1 MKGGEDMRLDKLLG
15 SQTDLSRK
23 EARQVIKDGLVQV
36 GDSVIRDPGASV
48 DPETETVTV
57 AGAPLIFKEHLY
69 LMLNKPEGYISA
81 TEDRTQKT
89 VLDLVPPELYRDG
102 LFPAGRL
109 DADTTGFV
117 LLTDDGA
124 FAHDI
129 LSPKHHVEKT
139 YIATLAE
146 PLTEECLEQV
156 RGGIELKD
164 GTVCLPAEVRALS
177 EREAE
182 LKLVEGKYHQ
192 VKRMFAA
199 AGNRVVALRRTAIG
213 DVSLDPSLAPGE
225 CRELRK
231 EELII
236 LETRSK

>member
-1 MKGGEDMRLDKLLG
+1 MRLDKFLG

-23 EARQVIKDGLVQV
+23 EARAVIKDGLVRV
-36 GDSVIRDPGASV
+36 DGNVVTDPGAAV
-48 DPETETVTV
+48 DPSSHITV
-57 AGAPLIFKEHLY
+57 AGTTLSYKEHLY
-69 LMLNKPEGYISA
+69 LMLNKPEGYLSA
-81 TEDRTQKT
+81 TEDRSRPT

-117 LLTDDGA
+117 LLTDDGG

-129 LSPKHHVEKT
+129 LSPKHHVQKT
-139 YIATLAE
+139 YVATLAD
-146 PLTEECLEQV
+146 PVTEDCLQTV
-156 RGGIELKD
+156 ASGVELKD

-177 EREAE
+177 ENTVE

-199 AGNRVVALRRTAIG
+199 AGNRVTALTRTAMG
-213 DVSLDPSLAPGE
+213 GVPLDPDLAPGE
-225 CRELRK
+225 CRELSK
-231 EELII
+231 EELSLLKG
-236 LETRSK
+236 LENPKN

>member
-1 MKGGEDMRLDKLLG
+1 MRLDKLLG

-23 EARQVIKDGLVQV
+23 EARQVIKDGLVSV
-36 GDSVIRDPGASV
+36 GDVVIRDPGFSV
-48 DPETETVTV
+48 DPNAQSVTV
-57 AGAPLIFKEHLY
+57 AGTPLEFKEHLY
-69 LMLNKPEGYISA
+69 LMLNKPEGYITA
-81 TEDRTQKT
+81 TEDRTQQT
-89 VLDLVPPELYRDG
+89 VLDLVPPDLYRDG
-102 LFPAGRL
+102 LVPAGRL

-129 LSPKHHVEKT
+129 LSPKHHVQKT

-146 PLTEECLEQV
+146 PVTEDCLRQV

-164 GTVCLPAEVRALS
+164 GTVCLPADVRALS
-177 EREAE
+177 EFEAE

-199 AGNRVVALRRTAIG
+199 AGNKVVALRRTAMG
-213 DVSLDPSLAPGE
+213 DVPLDPSLAPGE

-231 EELII
+231 EELDA
-236 LETRSK
+236 LRKRKN

>member
-1 MKGGEDMRLDKLLG
+1 MRLDKLLG

-23 EARQVIKDGLVQV
+23 EARQVIKDGLVSV
-36 GDSVIRDPGASV
+36 GDVVIRDPGFSV
-48 DPETETVTV
+48 DPNAQSVTV
-57 AGAPLIFKEHLY
+57 AGTPLEFKEHLY

-89 VLDLVPPELYRDG
+89 VLDLVPPDLYRDG

-129 LSPKHHVEKT
+129 LSPKHHVQKT
-139 YIATLAE
+139 YIDTLAE
-146 PLTEECLEQV
+146 PVTEDCLRQV

-164 GTVCLPAEVRALS
+164 GTVCLPADVRALS
-177 EREAE
+177 EFEAE

-199 AGNRVVALRRTAIG
+199 AGNKVVALRRTAMG
-213 DVSLDPSLAPGE
+213 DVPLDPSLAPGE

-231 EELII
+231 EELDA
-236 LETRSK
+236 LRKRKN

>member
-1 MKGGEDMRLDKLLG
+1 MPLDKLLG

-23 EARQVIKDGLVQV
+23 EARQVIKDGLVSV
-36 GDSVIRDPGASV
+36 GDVVIRDPGFSV
-48 DPETETVTV
+48 DPNAQSVTV
-57 AGAPLIFKEHLY
+57 AGTPLEFKEHLY

-89 VLDLVPPELYRDG
+89 VLDLVPPDLYRDG

-129 LSPKHHVEKT
+129 LSPKHHVQKT

-146 PLTEECLEQV
+146 PVTEDCLRQV

-164 GTVCLPAEVRALS
+164 GTVCLPADVRALS
-177 EREAE
+177 EFEAE

-199 AGNRVVALRRTAIG
+199 AGNKVVALRRTAMG
-213 DVSLDPSLAPGE
+213 DVPLDPSLAPGE

-231 EELII
+231 EELDA
-236 LETRSK
+236 LRKRKN

>member
-15 SQTDLSRK
+15 SQTDRSRK

-36 GDSVIRDPGASV
+36 GDAVIRDPGASV

-57 AGAPLIFKEHLY
+57 AGAPLVFKEHLY

>member
-1 MKGGEDMRLDKLLG
+1 MRLDKLLG

-23 EARQVIKDGLVQV
+23 EARQVIKDGLVSV
-36 GDSVIRDPGASV
+36 DGDVVRDPGAPA
-48 DPETETVTV
+48 DPDRQQVTV
-57 AGAPLIFKEHLY
+57 AGAPLAFKEHLY

-129 LSPKHHVEKT
+129 LSPKHHVQKT
-139 YIATLAE
+139 YVATLAD
-146 PLTEECLEQV
+146 PVTEECLEQV

-177 EREAE
+177 EYEAE

-199 AGNRVVALRRTAIG
+199 AGNRVVALRRTAMG
-213 DVSLDPSLAPGE
+213 DVELDARLAPGE
-225 CRELRK
+225 CRELSK
-231 EELII
+231 EELSTLQI
-236 LETRSK
+236 RSK

>member
-1 MKGGEDMRLDKLLG
+1 MRLDKLLG

-36 GDSVIRDPGASV
+36 GDEVIRNPGFSV
-48 DPETETVTV
+48 DPNAQSVTV
-57 AGAPLIFKEHLY
+57 AGTPLDFKEHLY
-69 LMLNKPEGYISA
+69 LMLNKPAGYISA
-81 TEDRTQKT
+81 TEDRSQKT

-124 FAHDI
+124 FAHEI
-129 LSPKHHVEKT
+129 LSPKHHVQKT

-146 PLTEECLEQV
+146 PVTEECLQKV

-164 GTVCLPAEVRALS
+164 GTVCLPADVRALS
-177 EREAE
+177 EFEAE

-213 DVSLDPSLAPGE
+213 DVALDPSLAPGE
-225 CRELRK
+225 CRELCQ
-231 EELII
+231 EELSI
-236 LETRSK
+236 LKNRKN

>member
-1 MKGGEDMRLDKLLG
+1 MRLDKLLG

-23 EARQVIKDGLVQV
+23 EARQVIKDGLVSV
-36 GDSVIRDPGASV
+36 GDVVIRDPGFSV
-48 DPETETVTV
+48 DPNAQSVTV
-57 AGAPLIFKEHLY
+57 AGTPLEFKEHLY

-89 VLDLVPPELYRDG
+89 VLDLVPPDLYRDG

-109 DADTTGFV
+109 DADMTGFV

-129 LSPKHHVEKT
+129 LSPKHHVQKT

-146 PLTEECLEQV
+146 PVTEDCLRQV

-164 GTVCLPAEVRALS
+164 GTVCLPADVRALS
-177 EREAE
+177 EFEAE

-199 AGNRVVALRRTAIG
+199 AGNKVVALRRTAMG
-213 DVSLDPSLAPGE
+213 DVPLDPSLAPGE

-231 EELII
+231 EELDA
-236 LETRSK
+236 LRKRKN

>member
-1 MKGGEDMRLDKLLG
+1 MRLDKLLG

-23 EARQVIKDGLVQV
+23 EARQVIKDGLVSV
-36 GDSVIRDPGASV
+36 DDSVVRDPGAPV
-48 DPETETVTV
+48 DPEQQSVTV
-57 AGAPLIFKEHLY
+57 AGTPLDFKEHLY

-89 VLDLVPPELYRDG
+89 VLDLVPPDLYRDG

-109 DADTTGFV
+109 DGDTTGFV
-117 LLTDDGA
+117 LLTDDGG

-129 LSPKHHVEKT
+129 LSPKHHVQKT

-146 PLTEECLEQV
+146 PVTEECLQQV

-164 GTVCLPAEVRALS
+164 GTVCLPADVRALS
-177 EREAE
+177 DREVE
-182 LKLVEGKYHQ
+182 LKIVEGKYHQ

-199 AGNRVVALRRTAIG
+199 AGNRVVALQRTAMG
-213 DVSLDPSLAPGE
+213 DVTLDPQLGLGE
-225 CRELRK
+225 CRELSE
-231 EELII
+231 EELS
-236 LETRSK
+236 LLKNR

>member
-1 MKGGEDMRLDKLLG
+1 MRLDKLLG

-23 EARQVIKDGLVQV
+23 EARQVIKDGLVSV
-36 GDSVIRDPGASV
+36 GDVVIRDPGFSV
-48 DPETETVTV
+48 DPNAQSVTV
-57 AGAPLIFKEHLY
+57 AGTPLEFKEHLY

-89 VLDLVPPELYRDG
+89 VLDLVPPDLYRDG

-129 LSPKHHVEKT
+129 LSPKHHVQKT

-146 PLTEECLEQV
+146 PVTGDCLRQV

-164 GTVCLPAEVRALS
+164 GTVCLPADVRALS
-177 EREAE
+177 EFEAE

-199 AGNRVVALRRTAIG
+199 AGNKVVALRRTAMG
-213 DVSLDPSLAPGE
+213 DVPLDPSLAPGE

-231 EELII
+231 EELDA
-236 LETRSK
+236 LRKRKN

>member
-1 MKGGEDMRLDKLLG
+1 MRLDKLLG

-23 EARQVIKDGLVQV
+23 EARQVIKDGLVRV
-36 GDSVIRDPGASV
+36 GDVVILDPGFSV
-48 DPETETVTV
+48 DPDAQSVTV
-57 AGAPLIFKEHLY
+57 AGTPLTFKEHLY

-81 TEDRTQKT
+81 TEDRTRKT

-129 LSPKHHVEKT
+129 LSPKHHVQKT

-146 PLTEECLEQV
+146 PVTEDCLRQV

-164 GTVCLPAEVRALS
+164 GTVCLPADVRALS
-177 EREAE
+177 EFEAE

-199 AGNRVVALRRTAIG
+199 AGNKVVALRRTAMG
-213 DVSLDPSLAPGE
+213 DVPLDPSLAPGE

-231 EELII
+231 EELDA
-236 LETRSK
+236 LRKRKN

>member
-1 MKGGEDMRLDKLLG
+1 M
-15 SQTDLSRK
+15 
-23 EARQVIKDGLVQV
+23 
-36 GDSVIRDPGASV
+36 GDEVIRNPGFSV
-48 DPETETVTV
+48 DANAQSVTV
-57 AGAPLIFKEHLY
+57 AGTPLDFKEHLY
-69 LMLNKPEGYISA
+69 LMLNKPAGYISA
-81 TEDRTQKT
+81 TEDRSQKT

-124 FAHDI
+124 FAHEI
-129 LSPKHHVEKT
+129 LSPKHHVQKT

-146 PLTEECLEQV
+146 PVTEECLQKV

-164 GTVCLPAEVRALS
+164 GTVCLPADVRALS
-177 EREAE
+177 EFEAE

-213 DVSLDPSLAPGE
+213 DVALDPQLGPGE
-225 CRELRK
+225 CRELEK
-231 EELII
+231 EELS
-236 LETRSK
+236 LLKNRSK

>member
-1 MKGGEDMRLDKLLG
+1 MRLDKLLG

-23 EARQVIKDGLVQV
+23 EARHVIKDGLVSV
-36 GDSVIRDPGASV
+36 GDVVIRDPGFSV
-48 DPETETVTV
+48 DPNAQSVTV
-57 AGAPLIFKEHLY
+57 AGTPLEFKEHLY

-89 VLDLVPPELYRDG
+89 VLDLVPPDLYRDG

-129 LSPKHHVEKT
+129 LSPKHHVQKT

-146 PLTEECLEQV
+146 PVTEDCLRQV

-164 GTVCLPAEVRALS
+164 GTVCLPADVRALS
-177 EREAE
+177 EFEAE

-199 AGNRVVALRRTAIG
+199 AGNKVVALRRTAMG
-213 DVSLDPSLAPGE
+213 DVPLDPSLAPGE

-231 EELII
+231 EELDA
-236 LETRSK
+236 LRKRKN

>member
-1 MKGGEDMRLDKLLG
+1 MRLDKLLG

-23 EARQVIKDGLVQV
+23 EARQVIKDGLVTV
-36 GDSVIRDPGASV
+36 DGSVIRDPGAPV
-48 DPETETVTV
+48 DPERQSVTV
-57 AGAPLIFKEHLY
+57 AGAPLLFQEHLY
-69 LMLNKPEGYISA
+69 LMLNKPEGYLSA
-81 TEDRTQKT
+81 TEDRTRKT

-129 LSPKHHVEKT
+129 LSPKHHVQKT
-139 YIATLAE
+139 YVATLE
-146 PLTEECLEQV
+146 DPVTEECLEQV

-164 GTVCLPAEVRALS
+164 GTVCLPAEIRALS
-177 EREAE
+177 EREVE
-182 LKLVEGKYHQ
+182 LKIVEGKYHQ

-199 AGNRVVALRRTAIG
+199 AGNKVVSLRRTAIG
-213 DVSLDPSLAPGE
+213 DVVLDERLAPGE
-225 CRELRK
+225 CRGLTEKELFVLQNRLK
-231 EELII
+231 
-236 LETRSK
+236 

>member
-1 MKGGEDMRLDKLLG
+1 MRLDKLLG

-23 EARQVIKDGLVQV
+23 EARQVIKDGLVSV
-36 GDSVIRDPGASV
+36 GDVVIRDPGFSV
-48 DPETETVTV
+48 DPNAQSVTV
-57 AGAPLIFKEHLY
+57 AGTPLEFKEHLY

-89 VLDLVPPELYRDG
+89 VLDLVPPDLYRDG

-129 LSPKHHVEKT
+129 LSPKHHVQKT

-146 PLTEECLEQV
+146 PVTEDCLRQV
-156 RGGIELKD
+156 RGGIELKY
-164 GTVCLPAEVRALS
+164 GTVCLPADVRALS
-177 EREAE
+177 EFEAE

-199 AGNRVVALRRTAIG
+199 AGNKVVALRRTAMG
-213 DVSLDPSLAPGE
+213 DVPLDPSLAPGE

-231 EELII
+231 EELDA
-236 LETRSK
+236 LRKRKN

>member
-1 MKGGEDMRLDKLLG
+1 MRLDKLLG

-23 EARQVIKDGLVQV
+23 EARQVIKDGLVSV
-36 GDSVIRDPGASV
+36 GDVVIRDPGFSV
-48 DPETETVTV
+48 DPNVQSVTV
-57 AGAPLIFKEHLY
+57 AGTPLDFKEHLY

-89 VLDLVPPELYRDG
+89 VLDLVPPDLYRDG

-129 LSPKHHVEKT
+129 LSPKHHVQKT

-146 PLTEECLEQV
+146 PVTEDCLRQV

-164 GTVCLPAEVRALS
+164 GTVCLPADVQALS
-177 EREAE
+177 EFEAE

-199 AGNRVVALRRTAIG
+199 AGNKVVALRRTAMG
-213 DVSLDPSLAPGE
+213 DVPLDPSLAPGE

-231 EELII
+231 EELDA
-236 LETRSK
+236 LRNRKN

>member
-1 MKGGEDMRLDKLLG
+1 MRLDKLLG

-23 EARQVIKDGLVQV
+23 EARQVIKDGLVSV
-36 GDSVIRDPGASV
+36 GDVVIRDPGFSV
-48 DPETETVTV
+48 DPNAQSVTV
-57 AGAPLIFKEHLY
+57 AGTPLEFKEHLY

-81 TEDRTQKT
+81 PEDRTQKT
-89 VLDLVPPELYRDG
+89 VLDLVPPDLYRDG

-129 LSPKHHVEKT
+129 LSPKHHVQKT

-146 PLTEECLEQV
+146 PVTEDCLRQV

-164 GTVCLPAEVRALS
+164 GTVCLPADVRALS
-177 EREAE
+177 EFEAE

-199 AGNRVVALRRTAIG
+199 AGNKVVALRRTAMG
-213 DVSLDPSLAPGE
+213 DVPLDPSLAPGE

-231 EELII
+231 EELDA
-236 LETRSK
+236 LRKRKN

>member
-1 MKGGEDMRLDKLLG
+1 MRLDKLLG

-23 EARQVIKDGLVQV
+23 EARQVIKDGLVAV
-36 GDSVIRDPGASV
+36 DGSVVRDPGASV
-48 DPETETVTV
+48 DPERQSVTV
-57 AGAPLIFKEHLY
+57 AGASLAFKEHLY
-69 LMLNKPEGYISA
+69 LMLNKPEGFISA

-117 LLTDDGA
+117 LLTDDGG

-129 LSPKHHVEKT
+129 LSPKHHVQKT

-146 PLTEECLEQV
+146 PVTEECLQQV

-164 GTVCLPAEVRALS
+164 GTVCLPADVRALS
-177 EREAE
+177 DREVE
-182 LKLVEGKYHQ
+182 LKIVEGKYHQ

-199 AGNRVVALRRTAIG
+199 AGNRVVALQRTAMG
-213 DVSLDPSLAPGE
+213 DVTLDPQLGPGE
-225 CRELRK
+225 CRELSK
-231 EELII
+231 EELSA
-236 LETRSK
+236 LKNR

>member
-1 MKGGEDMRLDKLLG
+1 MRLDKLLG

-23 EARQVIKDGLVQV
+23 EARRAIKGGLVAV
-36 GDSVIRDPGASV
+36 DGALVRDPAV
-48 DPETETVTV
+48 PVNPEQQSVTV
-57 AGAPLIFKEHLY
+57 AGAELLFKAHLY
-69 LMLNKPEGYISA
+69 LMLNKPKGYISA

-129 LSPKHHVEKT
+129 LSPRHHVKKT
-139 YIATLAE
+139 YIATLADTV
-146 PLTEECLEQV
+146 TEECLNSIAS
-156 RGGIELKD
+156 GITLKD
-164 GTVCLPAEVRALS
+164 GTVCLPTEVRALS
-177 EREAE
+177 EREVE
-182 LKLVEGKYHQ
+182 LKLIEGRYHQ

-199 AGNRVVALRRTAIG
+199 AGNRVVELRRTTIG
-213 DVSLDPSLAPGE
+213 DVPLDPELAPGE
-225 CRELRK
+225 CRELTP
-231 EELII
+231 EEL
-236 LETRSK
+236 LSLKKRSNQRRQ

>member
-1 MKGGEDMRLDKLLG
+1 MRLDKLLG

-23 EARQVIKDGLVQV
+23 EARQVIKDGLV
-36 GDSVIRDPGASV
+36 SVDGTVVRDPGAAV
-48 DPETETVTV
+48 NPEAQDVIV
-57 AGAPLIFKEHLY
+57 AGTSLQFKEHLY
-69 LMLNKPEGYISA
+69 LMLHKPQGYISA

-89 VLDLVPPELYRDG
+89 VLDLVPPDLYRDG

-129 LSPKHHVEKT
+129 LSPKHHVQKT
-139 YIATLAE
+139 YIATLE
-146 PLTEECLEQV
+146 DPITEECLEQV
-156 RGGIELKD
+156 SGGIELKD
-164 GTVCLPAEVRALS
+164 GTVCLPADVRALS

-199 AGNRVVALRRTAIG
+199 AGNRVVALRRTAMG
-213 DVSLDPSLAPGE
+213 DVPLDESLQPGE
-225 CRELRK
+225 CRELTT
-231 EELII
+231 EELST
-236 LETRSK
+236 LRKQSK

>member
-1 MKGGEDMRLDKLLG
+1 MRLDKLLG

-23 EARQVIKDGLVQV
+23 EARQVIKDGLVSV
-36 GDSVIRDPGASV
+36 GDVVIRDPGFSV
-48 DPETETVTV
+48 DPNAQSVTV
-57 AGAPLIFKEHLY
+57 AGTPLEFKEHLY

-89 VLDLVPPELYRDG
+89 VLDLVPPDLYRDR

-129 LSPKHHVEKT
+129 LSPKHHVQKT

-146 PLTEECLEQV
+146 PVTEDCLRQV

-164 GTVCLPAEVRALS
+164 GTVCLPADVRALS
-177 EREAE
+177 EFEAE

-199 AGNRVVALRRTAIG
+199 AGNKVGALRRTAMG
-213 DVSLDPSLAPGE
+213 DVPLDPSLAPGE

-231 EELII
+231 EELDA
-236 LETRSK
+236 LRKRKN

>member
-1 MKGGEDMRLDKLLG
+1 MRLDKLLG

-23 EARQVIKDGLVQV
+23 EARQVIKDGLVSV
-36 GDSVIRDPGASV
+36 GDVVIRDPGFSV
-48 DPETETVTV
+48 DPNAQSVTV
-57 AGAPLIFKEHLY
+57 AGTPLDFKEHLY

-89 VLDLVPPELYRDG
+89 VLDLVPPDLYRDG
-102 LFPAGRL
+102 LVPAGRL

-129 LSPKHHVEKT
+129 LSPKHHVQKT

-146 PLTEECLEQV
+146 PVTEDCLRQV

-164 GTVCLPAEVRALS
+164 GTVCLPADVRALS
-177 EREAE
+177 EFEAE

-199 AGNRVVALRRTAIG
+199 AGNKVVALRRTAMG
-213 DVSLDPSLAPGE
+213 DVPLDPSLAPGE

-231 EELII
+231 EELDA
-236 LETRSK
+236 LRKRKN

>member
-1 MKGGEDMRLDKLLG
+1 MRLDKLLG

-23 EARQVIKDGLVQV
+23 EARQVIKDGLVAV
-36 GDSVIRDPGASV
+36 DGAVVRDPGRAV
-48 DPETETVTV
+48 DPETQSVTV
-57 AGAPLIFKEHLY
+57 AGAPLTFKEHLY

-129 LSPKHHVEKT
+129 LSPKHHVQKT
-139 YIATLAE
+139 YIATLAD
-146 PLTEECLEQV
+146 PVTEDCLEQV

-164 GTVCLPAEVRALS
+164 GTVCLPADVCALS
-177 EREAE
+177 DNEVE

-199 AGNRVVALRRTAIG
+199 AGNRVVALRRTAMG
-213 DVSLDPSLAPGE
+213 DVELDPQLAPGE
-225 CRELRK
+225 CRELSK
-231 EELII
+231 EELST
-236 LETRSK
+236 LKNR

>member
-1 MKGGEDMRLDKLLG
+1 MRLDKLLG

-23 EARQVIKDGLVQV
+23 EARQVIKDGLVSV
-36 GDSVIRDPGASV
+36 GDVVIRDPGFSV
-48 DPETETVTV
+48 DPNAQSVTV
-57 AGAPLIFKEHLY
+57 AGTPLEFKEHLY

-89 VLDLVPPELYRDG
+89 VLDLVPPDLYRGG

-129 LSPKHHVEKT
+129 LSPKHHVQKT

-146 PLTEECLEQV
+146 PVTEDCLRQV

-164 GTVCLPAEVRALS
+164 GTVCLPADVRALS
-177 EREAE
+177 EFEAE

-199 AGNRVVALRRTAIG
+199 AGNKVVALRRTAMG
-213 DVSLDPSLAPGE
+213 DVPLDPSLAPGE

-231 EELII
+231 EELDA
-236 LETRSK
+236 LRKRKN